1 MRPQSYRRDRR
12 APSPLAVPS
21 RADAAAL
28 SGGRTMALRRV
39 LVDRIVRSCAARAF
53 ASTSAS
59 YASARD
65 ALKEERPPTADELAA
80 IPRERT
86 RNFSIIAHVDHG
98 KSTLADRLLELTG
111 AIKRDGSNKQVLDT
125 LPVERRRGITVKA
138 QAVSILH
145 REPSDGQA
153 YLLNLIDTPGHAD
166 FSFEVSRSLSACDG
180 AVMLVDATQG
190 VEAQTIATFYLALD
204 RNLAIVP
211 AANKVDMTSADV
223 ERVAKQMERAFGVE
237 REDVLEVSGKT
248 GHNAEKVLS
257 AVVKHVPH
265 PSGDPNGPLRV
276 LLLDC
281 HYDDYRGAVN
291 IVQVADGVIRKGD
304 KVTSCASGQHF
315 EVLELGMMTPERLT
329 TYAMYAGQVGYMITN
344 VRDVRSSKVG
354 DTLHMKNEPV
364 EPLAGI
370 RPAKPMVFQGLYPVN
385 SDDFEKLKAAVSKL
399 TLNDASVT
407 AQTENSTALGA
418 GFRCGFLGL
427 LHADVFHQRL
437 QEEFGAEI
445 IATAPTVPYRIKH
458 ANDEAYIDCTSP
470 LAIPSGG
477 FPSKGTE
484 IEEPLVEATIICQ
497 PHVVGKVVELCMDR
511 RGEQLE
517 QNFLDDSRVILRY
530 RLPLGEV
537 AADFA
542 DELKSRS
549 SGYATF
555 DYDDAGMAKSDIVR
569 MDVLVNGSV
578 VDALAT
584 LVHRSKAQRHGRDLV
599 ARLKEALP
607 RQLYEVALQAA
618 LGSKV
623 IARETISAMRKN
635 VTAKCYGGDIS
646 RKKKLLEK
654 QKEGKRRMR
663 RIGNVDIP
671 NETFAGILSNKRN

>member
-1 MRPQSYRRDRR
+1 MKTDHQSKQKTYLEKHAARQLHDRPSIENIECKNTETKH
-12 APSPLAVPS
+12 
-21 RADAAAL
+21 AAL
-28 SGGRTMALRRV
+28 
-39 LVDRIVRSCAARAF
+39 
-53 ASTSAS
+53 
-59 YASARD
+59 
-65 ALKEERPPTADELAA
+65 
-80 IPRERT
+80 
-86 RNFSIIAHVDHG
+86 
-98 KSTLADRLLELTG
+98 
-111 AIKRDGSNKQVLDT
+111 Q
-125 LPVERRRGITVKA
+125 
-138 QAVSILH
+138 
-145 REPSDGQA
+145 
-153 YLLNLIDTPGHAD
+153 
-166 FSFEVSRSLSACDG
+166 
-180 AVMLVDATQG
+180 
-190 VEAQTIATFYLALD
+190 
-204 RNLAIVP
+204 
-211 AANKVDMTSADV
+211 
-223 ERVAKQMERAFGVE
+223 
-237 REDVLEVSGKT
+237 
-248 GHNAEKVLS
+248 
-257 AVVKHVPH
+257 
-265 PSGDPNGPLRV
+265 
-276 LLLDC
+276 
-281 HYDDYRGAVN
+281 
-291 IVQVADGVIRKGD
+291 
-304 KVTSCASGQHF
+304 
-315 EVLELGMMTPERLT
+315 
-329 TYAMYAGQVGYMITN
+329 
-344 VRDVRSSKVG
+344 
-354 DTLHMKNEPV
+354 
-364 EPLAGI
+364 
-370 RPAKPMVFQGLYPVN
+370 
-385 SDDFEKLKAAVSKL
+385 
-399 TLNDASVT
+399 

-671 NETFAGILSNKRN
+671 NETFAGFSTQGFSNQKAFSFLRIKGGRVELNEFHIFNCHTCAVGHGNSVARGD

>member
-1 MRPQSYRRDRR
+1 
-12 APSPLAVPS
+12 
-21 RADAAAL
+21 
-28 SGGRTMALRRV
+28 
-39 LVDRIVRSCAARAF
+39 
-53 ASTSAS
+53 
-59 YASARD
+59 
-65 ALKEERPPTADELAA
+65 
-80 IPRERT
+80 
-86 RNFSIIAHVDHG
+86 
-98 KSTLADRLLELTG
+98 
-111 AIKRDGSNKQVLDT
+111 
-125 LPVERRRGITVKA
+125 
-138 QAVSILH
+138 
-145 REPSDGQA
+145 
-153 YLLNLIDTPGHAD
+153 
-166 FSFEVSRSLSACDG
+166 
-180 AVMLVDATQG
+180 
-190 VEAQTIATFYLALD
+190 
-204 RNLAIVP
+204 
-211 AANKVDMTSADV
+211 
-223 ERVAKQMERAFGVE
+223 
-237 REDVLEVSGKT
+237 
-248 GHNAEKVLS
+248 
-257 AVVKHVPH
+257 
-265 PSGDPNGPLRV
+265 
-276 LLLDC
+276 
-281 HYDDYRGAVN
+281 
-291 IVQVADGVIRKGD
+291 
-304 KVTSCASGQHF
+304 
-315 EVLELGMMTPERLT
+315 
-329 TYAMYAGQVGYMITN
+329 
-344 VRDVRSSKVG
+344 
-354 DTLHMKNEPV
+354 
-364 EPLAGI
+364 
-370 RPAKPMVFQGLYPVN
+370 MVFQGLYPVN

-458 ANDEAYIDCTSP
+458 ADDEAYIDCTSP

-477 FPSKGTE
+477 FPSKGTQ

-584 LVHRSKAQRHGRDLV
+584 LVHRSKAQRHGRDIV

-618 LGSKV
+618 LG
-623 IARETISAMRKN
+623 SAMRKN